1 MGRSAVYVCDVSVE
15 FEIGDGVV
23 VIREKAHISFNTFFL
38 NKKISFKI
46 FLQVLIRKK
55 KKLDSIIQQQTINK
69 VVNIDS
75 FSFFF

>member
-55 KKLDSIIQQQTINK
+55 KN
-69 VVNIDS
+69 
-75 FSFFF
+75 